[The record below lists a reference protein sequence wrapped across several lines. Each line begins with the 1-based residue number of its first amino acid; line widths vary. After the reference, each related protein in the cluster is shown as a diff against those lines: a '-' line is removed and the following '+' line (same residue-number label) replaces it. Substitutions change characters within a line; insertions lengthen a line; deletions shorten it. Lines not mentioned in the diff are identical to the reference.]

1 MEEAKAVDPTAWN
14 VMLDIERAG
23 ERSTTR
29 FRTKRLAEDQHVL
42 SIGSSPH
49 ADVVIP
55 HHAVAK
61 THCWLV
67 VNDVAYTW
75 IREARTT
82 PGTRVDGIVIDDT
95 ARLPV
100 GARVQVGD
108 ATIVL
113 AARPEPAVTAW
124 KVVLRIA
131 GRGAVESDV
140 RVFQKAEIV
149 VGRDRRSDLA
159 LADRGVSRAHA
170 VFRVD
175 ELGQVR
181 VRDLDS
187 SNGVWIN
194 GARANPNHVLRVAED
209 QVIVGDHVIVLAE
222 APARMS

>member
-1 MEEAKAVDPTAWN
+1 MQGESAVDPTAWN
-14 VMLDIERAG
+14 VMLEIERAG
-23 ERSTTR
+23 QRSTTT
-29 FRTKRLAEDQHVL
+29 FQTKRIAEDKHVL
-42 SIGSSPH
+42 SIGSSPL

-82 PGTRVDGIVIDDT
+82 PGTRVDGVVIDDT

-113 AARPEPAVTAW
+113 TAKPEPAVTAW
-124 KVVLRIA
+124 RLALRV
-131 GRGAVESDV
+131 GMPGSEPQVH
-140 RVFQKAEIV
+140 VFEKAEII
-149 VGRDRRSDLA
+149 VGRSKRNDLS
-159 LADRGVSRAHA
+159 LRDHGVSRSHCM
-170 VFRVD
+170 FRVD

-187 SNGVWIN
+187 ANGVWLD
-194 GARANPNHVLRVAED
+194 GARANPNHVLRVDEN
-209 QVIVGDHVIVLAE
+209 VHIGDHVIALVE
-222 APARMS
+222 PPTRIPS